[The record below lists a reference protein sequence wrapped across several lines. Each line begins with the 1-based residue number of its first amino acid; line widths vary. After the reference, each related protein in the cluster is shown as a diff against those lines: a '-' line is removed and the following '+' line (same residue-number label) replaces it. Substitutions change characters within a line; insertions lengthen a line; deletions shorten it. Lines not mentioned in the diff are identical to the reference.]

1 MQLMNVSNFFNSY
14 MMGMYVAQAFS
25 HSLIAALIVDR
36 AIQAWKIT
44 NPVVRQ
50 RFSLIVMVFPIFSF
64 PLYQTINPQR
74 GSISFR
80 LEALFDINRWL
91 NIELWDK
98 VPLNLF
104 FVFML
109 VAAALI
115 FLFQEIIPIVRHI
128 LKSKESGTEEDWEE
142 EPHEDPVIDE
152 VLADFPGEKPR
163 ISLIDDD
170 EFIIFSTTG
179 ENPVIFLSTGL
190 VKTLNADETRAAIAH
205 ELAHITRSKRPLLV
219 AIYIIRVLM
228 FFNPVVLVEF
238 RRMVQEEEKICDD
251 IAVLMTGKQDALA
264 ETLKK
269 FSHKGEEPSIKTMKN
284 ISTVSASL
292 EDYSHS
298 VHMESR
304 IQRLEGGPIHDT
316 GGAWL
321 RFFLTLSAISVINY
335 FIV

>member
-1 MQLMNVSNFFNSY
+1 MNASDFFNSY
-14 MMGMYVAQAFS
+14 VGMYVAQAFS

-36 AIQAWKIT
+36 TIQAWKIS

-91 NIELWDK
+91 NIELWGK
-98 VPLNLF
+98 IPLNLLF
-104 FVFML
+104 ILML
-109 VAAALI
+109 LGAALI
-115 FLFQEIIPIVRHI
+115 FLLQEMIPIVKHI
-128 LKSKESGTEEDWEE
+128 IESRKYRTEEDREE
-142 EPHEDPVIDE
+142 ESHNDPAIDRA
-152 VLADFPGEKPR
+152 LADFPGEKPH
-163 ISLIDDD
+163 ISLIDDED
-170 EFIIFSTTG
+170 FVIFSTTG
-179 ENPVIFLSTGL
+179 KDPTIFLSTGL
-190 VKTLNADETRAAIAH
+190 LKTLSADETQAAIAH
-205 ELAHITRSKRPLLV
+205 ELAHIARSKRPLLV
-219 AIYIIRVLM
+219 IIYIIRVLM

-251 IAVLMTGKQDALA
+251 IAVSMTGKQDALA

-269 FSHKGEEPSIKTMKN
+269 FSRKGEEFGIDAVKN
-284 ISTVSASL
+284 LSTLSASL

-298 VHMESR
+298 VHMGSR
-304 IQRLEGGPIHDT
+304 IMRLEAGPIRWGD
-316 GGAWL
+316 GEWL
-321 RFFLTLSAISVINY
+321 KFFLTLSSIALMNY